1 MNKKDQAIVDKAI
14 SMDWDDLAH
23 SIIKLEI
30 ESDKIQSGEIE
41 GNLKL
46 ILKTIYIYESV
57 KYHRILE
64 TSGQWK
70 VPEFEF
76 PYGDDFDL

>member
-30 ESDKIQSGEIE
+30 ESDKIPW
-41 GNLKL
+41 
-46 ILKTIYIYESV
+46 IYNF
-57 KYHRILE
+57 HRIAE
-64 TSGQWK
+64 SPNANGRSVSDKKIW
-70 VPEFEF
+70 EIF
-76 PYGDDFDL
+76 